1 MEAEQ
6 VTEKI
11 LADAGKNAD
20 EIKKEAQEK
29 QKAQQAELEKQL
41 QEYNEQTQELAAK
54 AAKDTREHLLS
65 AARMKIAKQL
75 LAEKRK
81 ILNQV
86 FKDAKKQFKELPEA
100 EYSKVMKKLMLES
113 VETGDEEVIVD
124 KNESRLNHKFIKEIN
139 RELGTGYKGNLKL
152 SEQRQDIGAGFILK
166 RGQIKNNVSLGV
178 LVEQA
183 KDELEIEL
191 AKMLFSD

>member
-6 VTEKI
+6 VVKKI
-11 LADAGKNAD
+11 LS
-20 EIKKEAQEK
+20 EAQ
-29 QKAQQAELEKQL
+29 QQAEEIKQQAKETLEAEQKQLTKQL

-65 AARMKIAKQL
+65 AARMETSKQL

-86 FKDAKKQFKELPEA
+86 FNDAKKQFKELPEA

-191 AKMLFSD
+191 AKILFSD